1 MANTTRHINIIGHQ
15 NPDTDSICSALA
27 YAWLK
32 NRGSLNGLYEA
43 RRAGHVNRET
53 RFVLQ
58 HFGIEAPRL
67 CTDVSPQI
75 KDIDIRKQ
83 AGIDGEMSVRAAW
96 NLMRD
101 VEIDTLCIVD
111 DENELQ
117 GLITIKDIAD
127 ANMDLFDTAV
137 LAAANTRCTN
147 LLETLEAELVV
158 GSADAHIDSG
168 NICIG
173 TSPEIMEE
181 LVKPGDIVLVS
192 NRYETQM
199 CAIDCGAQAIIVCCG
214 SAVPRTIIARA
225 QEKGC
230 AVLATPYNT
239 YAAARL
245 ISTAAPVRHFMRTK
259 ELLKFSVNTPIE
271 DAKKVMASVRHRY
284 FPILDE
290 NGKYCG
296 VVSRRNLL
304 NLHRKQLIL
313 VDHNERQQLSL
324 IHI

>member
-1 MANTTRHINIIGHQ
+1 MANTMRHINIIGHQ

-32 NRGSLNGLYEA
+32 NRGSLTGLYEA

-58 HFGIEAPRL
+58 HFGVEPPRL

-83 AGIDGEMSVRAAW
+83 AGIDGEMSLRAAW

-111 DENELQ
+111 SDNELR

-168 NICIG
+168 NICINL
-173 TSPEIMEE
+173 S
-181 LVKPGDIVLVS
+181 S
-192 NRYETQM
+192 
-199 CAIDCGAQAIIVCCG
+199 
-214 SAVPRTIIARA
+214 S
-225 QEKGC
+225 
-230 AVLATPYNT
+230 
-239 YAAARL
+239 
-245 ISTAAPVRHFMRTK
+245 F
-259 ELLKFSVNTPIE
+259 
-271 DAKKVMASVRHRY
+271 Y
-284 FPILDE
+284 FPCDRHI
-290 NGKYCG
+290 K
-296 VVSRRNLL
+296 NLL
-304 NLHRKQLIL
+304 YCLC
-313 VDHNERQQLSL
+313 HNGCMACNFHTMLSL
-324 IHI
+324 HDLCRVSSCISFIIIGFLPFRLDVHIIICWCPPDI